1 MSRQARVGLL
11 VVLGGVF
18 FAFALFAIANR
29 SFLFNETF
37 FVNAKFSRVAGLKG
51 GADVQYQG
59 VNVGRVES
67 VQLPLA
73 PGEKIEVTMAI
84 DQQAQHLLRAN
95 TQAQIKS
102 DGLVGNRIVVLVP
115 AIEAAEPIADGGEI
129 VGVDPFDLFEITDKA
144 LVSVR
149 RFEQAAMSFQQ
160 IMEDVQNGEG
170 TLGRIVYD
178 STLYTSFVETT
189 DETRRVMTTLGDNAE
204 ILVTLA
210 QDATEGVESI
220 LGKID
225 RGEGTLALM
234 LNDPSVYNS
243 VLATA
248 DTLQTVAA
256 DLKAITT
263 NADNL
268 TNWGVLGAYRFAE
281 LMEAAKHNWMFKRYF
296 EERGYMEQADFE
308 IRERALE
315 ETFKKLTTRER
326 ELYEWEQ
333 RLEAQQTRLNNI
345 GTLNAETETAPETG
359 ENDEP
364 PR

>member
-1 MSRQARVGLL
+1 M
-11 VVLGGVF
+11 LGGIF
-18 FAFALFAIANR
+18 FALGIFAIANR
-29 SFLFNETF
+29 SFLFSDTF
-37 FVNAKFSRVAGLKG
+37 FVNAKFTRVAGLKS
-51 GADVQYQG
+51 GAEVQYQG

-67 VQLPLA
+67 VQLPFA
-73 PGEKIEVTMAI
+73 AGEKIEVTMAI
-84 DQQAQHLLRAN
+84 DEQAQHLLRRN

-102 DGLVGNRIVVLVP
+102 DGLVGNQIVVLVP
-115 AIEAAEPIADGGEI
+115 AAEDAPAIAEGGEI
-129 VGVDPFDLFEITDKA
+129 IGVDPFDLFEITDKA
-144 LVSVR
+144 LVSVQ
-149 RFEQAAMSFQQ
+149 RFEQAAVSFQQ

-170 TLGRIVYD
+170 TLGRVIYD
-178 STLYTSFVETT
+178 STLYTSFVQTT

-204 ILVTLA
+204 VLVTLA

-225 RGEGTLALM
+225 EGEGTLALL
-234 LNDPSVYNS
+234 LNDPAVYNS

-315 ETFKKLTTRER
+315 ETFKKLTARER

-333 RLEAQQTRLNNI
+333 RLEAR
-345 GTLNAETETAPETG
+345 ETSLDNVGAATPARETSAPTG
-359 ENDEP
+359 GNDKRDLDP
-364 PR
+364 

>member
-18 FAFALFAIANR
+18 FAFALFVIANR
-29 SFLFNETF
+29 SFLLDETF
-37 FVNAKFSRVAGLKG
+37 IVKAKFSRVAGLKD

-59 VNVGRVES
+59 VNVGRVEN

-84 DQQAQHLLRAN
+84 DEKAQHLLRDN

-102 DGLVGNRIVVLVP
+102 DGLVGNQIVVLIP
-115 AIEAAEPIADGGEI
+115 ATVEAQPVVDGGEI

-160 IMEDVQNGEG
+160 IMDDVQNGQG

-178 STLYTSFVETT
+178 STLYTSFVQTT

-204 ILVTLA
+204 VLVTLA
-210 QDATEGVESI
+210 QDATEGVGSI
-220 LGKID
+220 LNKID
-225 RGEGTLALM
+225 EGEGTLALM
-234 LNDPSVYNS
+234 LNDPAVYNS
-243 VLATA
+243 VLTTA
-248 DTLQTVAA
+248 DTLQAVAA

-333 RLEAQQTRLNNI
+333 RLQAQQSQLNNV
-345 GTLNAETETAPETG
+345 GEATSATVPAAGTG
-359 ENDEP
+359 ENDD
-364 PR
+364 PRR